1 MKPKREKYIK
11 NPVQQKIQQFKRFV
25 ENYRRHIVCFIIVYG
40 ITAGVALERC
50 YCEWKSSLCVPTASQ
65 PRSMFI
71 FPPSN
76 LNTITVRRLWL
87 AVCIY
92 RCPRD
97 IHGGYHRVPWFSRC
111 HLLSVSLHASHRVSQ
126 PHHALPRDLPES
138 IHPLWRCHWLSSLY
152 GHECHHPL
160 KSVFMGRMVTIWCL
174 VI

>member
-1 MKPKREKYIK
+1 M
-11 NPVQQKIQQFKRFV
+11 VQQKIQQFKRFV

-71 FPPSN
+71 PPPSN

-87 AVCIY
+87 AGCIY

-97 IHGGYHRVPWFSRC
+97 IHGGYPRVPWFSRC

-126 PHHALPRDLPES
+126 PHHAVPRDLPES